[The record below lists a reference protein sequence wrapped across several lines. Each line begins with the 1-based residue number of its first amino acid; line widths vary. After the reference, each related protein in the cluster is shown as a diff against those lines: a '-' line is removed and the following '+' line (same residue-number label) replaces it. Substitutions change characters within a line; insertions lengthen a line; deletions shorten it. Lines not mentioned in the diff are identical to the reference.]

1 MNPLKFM
8 RLAIASALVMA
19 MPLQAVGAAVRP
31 SAAIP
36 AAARTVGAQDEG
48 SGGGGGIAL
57 PAIGVIIAAIVL
69 ALILERHN
77 GRGRGTG
84 FSR

>member
-1 MNPLKFM
+1 MNPLKSL
-8 RLAIASALVMA
+8 RVGIASALVMA
-19 MPLQAVGAAVRP
+19 MPIQAVGAAVRP

-36 AAARTVGAQDEG
+36 AAARAVTAQDG
-48 SGGGGGIAL
+48 DDARGGIAY
-57 PAIGVIIAAIVL
+57 PAIGVIIAAIIL
-69 ALILERHN
+69 AIILERHN